1 VYDTASDQRRTTALK
16 QRIDGLMTE
25 TKDLKDIIT
34 AICTSPNRDALIE
47 VVQSNLLIDFTHV
60 KEVAELC
67 RQDTQT
73 AAAPGPVS
81 GRRQP
86 GFAPIEPSFTGRSFS
101 EQSSFASRSYPDGVS
116 RSSAV
121 RTGWTGGMAD
131 GTPDG
136 IVDGTPDGD
145 GFDDKWDH
153 QQRQGYNPDG
163 VDGVDGEWPED
174 HY

>member
-1 VYDTASDQRRTTALK
+1 MYDTTSDQRRTTALK

-47 VVQSNLLIDFTHV
+47 VVQTNLLADFAHL

-73 AAAPGPVS
+73 GPAPGPVS

-86 GFAPIEPSFTGRSFS
+86 AFAPLGPSFTERSFP
-101 EQSSFASRSYPDGVS
+101 EPSSYTARAYPDGVS
-116 RSSAV
+116 RLSAV
-121 RTGWTGGMAD
+121 RPGWTDGMAD
-131 GTPDG
+131 GVPDG
-136 IVDGTPDGD
+136 VPNGE

-163 VDGVDGEWPED
+163 VDGVDGVDGEWPED